1 MLSTHCTQY
10 ITLFLFQVAPV
21 KITRSVGL
29 QVITQEQKRLQE
41 QGQLAGAG
49 AGARIATKPAQ
60 AVVIR
65 NANASPVTPSGQV
78 RITPVKASPNNNG
91 QVKTPTLVN
100 GPVPSVATRG
110 IRTHPAALPLMP
122 QRQPSGPDW
131 KLMPAKPSIKIDRNG
146 AGIVLSWNLA
156 FTTQTH
162 ATIVTYQLYAYQES
176 GAQVPDTSLW
186 KKVGDVKALPLPM
199 ACTLTQFQGGNK
211 YHIAVR
217 AKDCHNRL
225 GPFSDPQNITLN

>member
-1 MLSTHCTQY
+1 
-10 ITLFLFQVAPV
+10 
-21 KITRSVGL
+21 
-29 QVITQEQKRLQE
+29 
-41 QGQLAGAG
+41 
-49 AGARIATKPAQ
+49 
-60 AVVIR
+60 
-65 NANASPVTPSGQV
+65 
-78 RITPVKASPNNNG
+78 
-91 QVKTPTLVN
+91 
-100 GPVPSVATRG
+100 
-110 IRTHPAALPLMP
+110 
-122 QRQPSGPDW
+122 
-131 KLMPAKPSIKIDRNG
+131 MPAKPSLKINRKG

-156 FTTQTH
+156 FTQTH

-199 ACTLTQFQGGNK
+199 ACTLTQFQAGNK